1 MREISERIKQVR
13 KIKGITL
20 KELAE
25 STGLS
30 VSFLS
35 QVERGESSLAITSLN
50 KIAEA
55 LDEHITAFFDQ
66 PVNEDFKIIPSEVKS
81 FKLENSNQRFIKT
94 SSEFDNRKLES
105 FMIEIQPGDQSEVSR
120 HEGEEHYHVLE
131 GILTFQ
137 VNGKEYFVRADE
149 IIHYPSSLEHS
160 YINNGKDV
168 AKVLCVLT
176 PKLF

>member
-1 MREISERIKQVR
+1 MKEISERIKFVR
-13 KIKGITL
+13 KSKGITL
-20 KELAE
+20 KELSE

-50 KIAEA
+50 KIAES
-55 LDEHITAFFDQ
+55 LNEHITSFFDQ
-66 PVNEDFKIIPSEVKS
+66 PVNEDFKIVPKEVKT
-81 FKLENSNQRFIKT
+81 FTLENSNQRFTKT
-94 SSEFDNRKLES
+94 SSEFENRKLES
-105 FMIEIQPGDQSEVSR
+105 FLIEVQPGDQTELSR

-131 GILTFQ
+131 GELTFN
-137 VNGKEYFVRADE
+137 VNGRTYNIGKDE
-149 IIHYPSSLEHS
+149 IIHYPSLLEHS
-160 YINNGKDV
+160 YKNNHDKV